1 VAKIIS
7 IAPVLVDTG
16 IIYALADRSDAWHL
30 RARTFVQNF
39 KGKLIVP
46 ATVIPEACYLL
57 HAHLSPQAETAF
69 IKSIVSRALRLEQV
83 DEEDMGRAVEI
94 MGAYSDLAIGLV
106 DASVVAV
113 AERLKITAVMTTDRR
128 HFSVIKPNHCS
139 AFTLLPEPSGT
150 S

>member
-1 VAKIIS
+1 MAKIIS

-57 HAHLSPQAETAF
+57 QTHLSAQAETAF
-69 IKSIVSRALRLEQV
+69 VTSIANRALRLEQV
-83 DEEDMGRAVEI
+83 DEEDLNRAIEVMNI
-94 MGAYSDLAIGLV
+94 YSDLAIGLV
-106 DASVVAV
+106 DASLVAV
-113 AERLKITAVMTTDRR
+113 AERLKIASILTTDRR
-128 HFSVIKPNHCS
+128 HFSVITPIHCP
-139 AFTLLPEPSGT
+139 AFTLLPEN
-150 S
+150 

>member
-16 IIYALADRSDAWHL
+16 IIYALADRSDSWHV

-57 HAHLSPQAETAF
+57 QTHLSPQAETAF
-69 IKSIVSRALRLEQV
+69 INNIVNRALRLEQV
-83 DEEDMGRAVEI
+83 DEEDLGRAVDI
-94 MGAYSDLAIGLV
+94 MNTYSELSIGLV

-128 HFSVIKPNHCS
+128 HFSIVKPKHCP
-139 AFTLLPEPSGT
+139 AFTLLPE
-150 S
+150 